1 MLLTGGYRSTRSSTC
16 PTATLCTINL
26 AWTARGIEKWVCA
39 GTCRRLN
46 ASAEARLACSMPR
59 TVQNCSCLT
68 SQLSENTFCLNYKYG
83 GQLHKRLCAKCP
95 HVSPQSVSM
104 SPLKVPICLRPKC
117 SHVSAQCPHVST
129 QSVRMSLCSVRM
141 SPHKVFVCLRAVP
154 ACLRAKCPH
163 VSAQSAH
170 VSAQCPF
177 VYTQCLYV
185 SAQSAY
191 MSPRKVSTCLRAKC
205 QRAVSACLRARCP
218 YVSAQCSMSPR
229 SDRISLR
236 KLFV

>member
-117 SHVSAQCPHVST
+117 SHFSAQCPHVST
-129 QSVRMSLCSVRM
+129 QSFRMSLCSVRM

-163 VSAQSAH
+163 DSAQS
-170 VSAQCPF
+170 VR
-177 VYTQCLYV
+177 L
-185 SAQSAY
+185 
-191 MSPRKVSTCLRAKC
+191 SPRKVSVCLCAKCSHVSAQSIRLFPRKVPACLRAKC
-205 QRAVSACLRARCP
+205 LYIFARSVRMSSCKVSVP
-218 YVSAQCSMSPR
+218 
-229 SDRISLR
+229 
-236 KLFV
+236 FVHLNAKSHSVHKFY